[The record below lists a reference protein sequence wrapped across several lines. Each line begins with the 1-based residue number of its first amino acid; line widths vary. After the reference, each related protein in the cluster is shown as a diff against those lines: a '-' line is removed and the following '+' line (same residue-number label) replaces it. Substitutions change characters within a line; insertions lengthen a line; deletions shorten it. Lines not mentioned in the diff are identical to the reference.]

1 MRRLLFSSSLLSAL
15 ALALP
20 ACGGNSG
27 SFNGNGTG
35 VPVDPGQVQVVRSK
49 DDLTEP
55 YKELGTAKAK
65 AATADDA
72 LDLAKQH
79 CGRTG
84 GGDLLILNTEP
95 FQSGS
100 VWRVDAICAKSDKPV
115 ATGSGGKA
123 IPAGNSD
130 SKAGPSGGKPL

>member
-1 MRRLLFSSSLLSAL
+1 MRRLLFSSSLLSALAL

-35 VPVDPGQVQVVRSK
+35 VPVDPAQVQVVHSK

-100 VWRVDAICAKSDKPV
+100 VWRVDATCAKSDKPV
-115 ATGSGGKA
+115 AAGSGGKA
-123 IPAGNSD
+123 A
-130 SKAGPSGGKPL
+130 PSGGKPL